1 MLKEKTFQDQ
11 WIIFVTIPIIN
22 TAYQAK
28 KVFKMSYFW
37 ILLLNWRDPCYEWAL
52 LWFMCNVKICA
63 LCKILARSYRRR
75 EAEKKKEGTRAKLT
89 SLSLHMLWMK
99 DSIIGDTF
107 SFHNGSKLMGD
118 NRKFHLRPKMVKRP
132 RPSWFF
138 LKRELIFL
146 NDALFNHLYM

>member
-1 MLKEKTFQDQ
+1 
-11 WIIFVTIPIIN
+11 
-22 TAYQAK
+22 
-28 KVFKMSYFW
+28 
-37 ILLLNWRDPCYEWAL
+37 
-52 LWFMCNVKICA
+52 
-63 LCKILARSYRRR
+63 
-75 EAEKKKEGTRAKLT
+75 
-89 SLSLHMLWMK
+89 MK